1 MFYARYVLA
10 ELRRRRGRT
19 ILTALGLGVGVAL
32 VVVVSALSAGLDDA
46 QDEVLKPLTGVGT
59 DMSVTRPIDIGSQG
73 FQNLSQADRNRLREE
88 NGPPR
93 LRLQG
98 DPGEH
103 FSRDDF
109 ATTQLS
115 FSGDSL
121 SKIRAIDG
129 VDSATGGL
137 TLNAIHVE
145 GTIPEQSASG
155 GQFGPPGGGA
165 GPPQDLDFDSRS
177 ITGVDPAERSLGALS
192 EGQLTSGKWFSAGD
206 ARELIVSR
214 AYAQRKD
221 VDLGDKLKIKGHNYA
236 VVGISSPPLGGQASD
251 LYMKLDQLQ
260 SISDRKNRVN
270 TVYVRADSGSQV
282 GEVSK
287 AIESTI
293 TGAEVTTS
301 ADLADRV
308 GGSLSDAKD
317 LSGKL
322 GTALAVVGLLA
333 AVLIA
338 VLLTLS
344 SVAKRTREL
353 GTLKAIGWSQRRV
366 VRQVSAESIVQGLL
380 GGLVG
385 AVIGVA
391 ACALIGQ
398 LGLTLEASVSGASQS
413 AAAQGPGPGGAP
425 PGAPPGGPGG
435 GPIAQIFGQGQVASG
450 AKEVALSAPVDV
462 QILFAAIALAI
473 LGGLVAGAAGG
484 LRAARL
490 RPAAALRYV
499 E

>member
-1 MFYARYVLA
+1 MYYARYVLA

-121 SKIRAIDG
+121 SKVRAIDG

-177 ITGVDPAERSLGALS
+177 ITGVDPGERSLGALS

-206 ARELIVSR
+206 AREVIVSR

-251 LYMKLDQLQ
+251 LYMRLDQLQ

-282 GEVSK
+282 GESQQGDR
-287 AIESTI
+287 EHDHGRGGDDERRPR
-293 TGAEVTTS
+293 GARGRLARPTQRTCPASS
-301 ADLADRV
+301 ARP
-308 GGSLSDAKD
+308 SPS
-317 LSGKL
+317 S
-322 GTALAVVGLLA
+322 GLLA

-338 VLLTLS
+338 VLLRS
-344 SVAKRTREL
+344 RSVAKRTREL

-366 VRQVSAESIVQGLL
+366 VRQVSGESI
-380 GGLVG
+380 
-385 AVIGVA
+385 A
-391 ACALIGQ
+391 
-398 LGLTLEASVSGASQS
+398 
-413 AAAQGPGPGGAP
+413 
-425 PGAPPGGPGG
+425 
-435 GPIAQIFGQGQVASG
+435 
-450 AKEVALSAPVDV
+450 
-462 QILFAAIALAI
+462 
-473 LGGLVAGAAGG
+473 AGAAGRPRG
-484 LRAARL
+484 RGDRTRRRAR
-490 RPAAALRYV
+490 
-499 E
+499 